1 MELKGRY
8 FSNDEMI
15 ILARSEQVRSVRS
28 LDVSDNQIGDSGLKA
43 LFEADTL
50 EQLEELNLSVNFI
63 TTAGVKEVAQSD
75 AVKIKNLKSL
85 SLEDNKLVDEAAVG
99 RTVGEK
105 IALAIGFSAE
115 KAAMIMLTIDEALAN
130 VIQHGYDGQKGRPI
144 DVLIER
150 VCPEGRVG
158 IRVLIRDRAKQVDP
172 ASIKSRDLEDVRPG
186 GLGVHLINSLM
197 DEVVHRPTGQGME
210 LEMVKYLTSD

>member
-1 MELKGRY
+1 MSELRSTGPEPLRLTLT
-8 FSNDEMI
+8 SDLDEI
-15 ILARSEQVRSVRS
+15 PDVRR
-28 LDVSDNQIGDSGLKA
+28 A
-43 LFEADTL
+43 
-50 EQLEELNLSVNFI
+50 
-63 TTAGVKEVAQSD
+63 
-75 AVKIKNLKSL
+75 
-85 SLEDNKLVDEAAVG
+85 
-99 RTVGEK
+99 GEK

-158 IRVLIRDRAKQVDP
+158 IRVLIRDHAKQVDP

-186 GLGVHLINSLM
+186 GLGVHLIKSLM
-197 DEVVHRPTGQGME
+197 DEVVHRPSAEGME
-210 LEMVKYLTSD
+210 LEMVKYLEAD